1 MLLEDVLKEFIFDCT
16 LRKMTDRTIKE
27 YNGNNVRLQQ
37 YIKTQFQII
46 ELEQVSHTFANI
58 VC

>member
-1 MLLEDVLKEFIFDCT
+1 LKEFIFDCT
-16 LRKMTDRTIKE
+16 LRKMIDRTIEE

-46 ELEQVSHTFANI
+46 ELEQVSHTFANT